1 MTFRFFTTLP
11 AALALCF
18 CSTAQVVHVVQMG
31 GSTISQTTPPYYS
44 PTDLTINQGDTV
56 RWLNVSGTHNV
67 NGTLTTFPGNP
78 EAFYSGM
85 PQNGD
90 YHFDHR
96 FDLPGLYNYHC
107 DSDGHAITQSGTIT
121 VEEVINSIVEPTG
134 YAPITLHPNPVR
146 SALFVGVGQRMI
158 TRVTILGMDG
168 RLVENS
174 EAKGS
179 GLLTIGTED
188 LANGNYILRV
198 EGPSGPQNIPFSKQ

>member
-78 EAFYSGM
+78 EAFYSGI
-85 PQNGD
+85 PRNGD
-90 YHFDHR
+90 YHFDHG
-96 FDLPGLYNYHC
+96 FEIPGQYNYHC

-121 VEEVINSIVEPTG
+121 VVEVGNSLIENTAQ
-134 YAPITLHPNPVR
+134 APITLHPNPVGNT
-146 SALFVGVGQRMI
+146 LFVGVGQRVI

-168 RLVENS
+168 RLVTNS

-188 LANGNYILRV
+188 MSTGNYILRL
-198 EGPSGPQNIPFSKQ
+198 EDATGPQNIPFSKQ